1 MTDTIPFFGYRRKS
15 YLFFFGILGFFL
27 WNALALWGIHNET
40 LGVILMLVINIC
52 IAFCNVI
59 GEALLVE
66 LSG

>member
-1 MTDTIPFFGYRRKS
+1 M
-15 YLFFFGILGFFL
+15 LFGILGFIM
-27 WNALALWGIHNET
+27 WNIMATFGISNPD
-40 LGVILMLVINIC
+40 LGVGLLLGINIC